1 MNISK
6 TMFKNFA
13 RCRNFVSYYDLYI
26 NRFLHE
32 VKEIDGTPVI
42 TEELLKEMK
51 DIPEGMFDESQER
64 LNEFFKGMFDEET
77 GADLTIITNAQME
90 AFKLIFTEVERL
102 AAEYISKLFNHEVI
116 ASENTYEQKKY
127 EFENFGHQFYCYL
140 DIYFEDQDSIKIF
153 EVKSTTS
160 KKYDDFKIT
169 LEGEEFPLFL
179 KNRDN
184 IYEYVG
190 DELIGTVAGKKV
202 ITQKMVEKKHDAL
215 FNKFSKVGKYIYD
228 LAVEKYIVE
237 NSRIN
242 ANDEF
247 KDVEYYLVVLNSEYH
262 FSGRYDENGKPIYDL
277 DENGNALFKIYDLS
291 DIVEEYFFKIDD
303 ECNRILENLKYLT
316 INTHMLGECCEY
328 KKTTQCKFCNI
339 CMKKVLRDG
348 SILEFMKK
356 NYAFSEE
363 TPDGKR
369 DRLTVYE
376 LINRRYYT
384 IDQCRDFLTK
394 NDNIMQYECY
404 VNNKVYI
411 DKERIKLAL
420 KEIRYPIFHLDFESY
435 NCPLPRFKGERPYEQ
450 SLFQYSLHVENRPGE
465 CDLVANHYEF
475 LAKDHHDR
483 RLELTEQLI
492 HDIDLKNG
500 GCVMVYNK
508 SFEKTRLHELAAFF
522 PKYKKELD
530 NINEHVFDL
539 LEVLNGSS
547 ALYDDILNTK
557 LKEEQKKKPDFT
569 YYNNLMHGSFSIK
582 KVLPLF
588 TNLTYKNLVVK
599 NGTEAIV
606 TYGSLPYLTQKEYDE
621 KYLALRVYCRQDTWA
636 MVEILRGLRE
646 AIKNEN

>member
-90 AFKLIFTEVERL
+90 AFKSIFTEVERL

-202 ITQKMVEKKHDAL
+202 ITPKMVEKKHDAL

-291 DIVEEYFFKIDD
+291 DIVEEYFF
-303 ECNRILENLKYLT
+303 
-316 INTHMLGECCEY
+316 
-328 KKTTQCKFCNI
+328 
-339 CMKKVLRDG
+339 
-348 SILEFMKK
+348 
-356 NYAFSEE
+356 
-363 TPDGKR
+363 
-369 DRLTVYE
+369 
-376 LINRRYYT
+376 
-384 IDQCRDFLTK
+384 
-394 NDNIMQYECY
+394 
-404 VNNKVYI
+404 
-411 DKERIKLAL
+411 
-420 KEIRYPIFHLDFESY
+420 
-435 NCPLPRFKGERPYEQ
+435 
-450 SLFQYSLHVENRPGE
+450 
-465 CDLVANHYEF
+465 
-475 LAKDHHDR
+475 
-483 RLELTEQLI
+483 
-492 HDIDLKNG
+492 
-500 GCVMVYNK
+500 
-508 SFEKTRLHELAAFF
+508 
-522 PKYKKELD
+522 
-530 NINEHVFDL
+530 
-539 LEVLNGSS
+539 
-547 ALYDDILNTK
+547 
-557 LKEEQKKKPDFT
+557 
-569 YYNNLMHGSFSIK
+569 
-582 KVLPLF
+582 
-588 TNLTYKNLVVK
+588 
-599 NGTEAIV
+599 
-606 TYGSLPYLTQKEYDE
+606 
-621 KYLALRVYCRQDTWA
+621 
-636 MVEILRGLRE
+636 
-646 AIKNEN
+646 